1 VLVLPI
7 RKTYSD
13 EEIFVSLRRAV
24 KILCRRPLR
33 REYEKY
39 RNDSE
44 PTADT
49 IARRFGSWKEALI
62 AAGID
67 PKDPEQNPNFLTDGE
82 ILGHLQEIARVVG
95 HTPSVA
101 EYNALRRPHMACST
115 TVSERFGGRWEYA
128 IEAAG
133 LPERSSNKIERERIK
148 KALQEVARKLGHS
161 PTKSEYKANRAKD
174 MPSEKAISRNF
185 DPWADAL
192 KAAGLK
198 ACKYSHTGCRYSDEE
213 VAKCLHVMAE
223 KLGHTPSLK
232 EYVKYHGPDMPNDKT
247 LRIRY
252 GSWPLAL
259 KAAGFE
265 DYDAKSKDHRVVFE
279 EKYSDEEVREALVA
293 VADKVGHAPSRNEYG
308 RLRPDGSPSLNTVVR
323 RYKTWMEA
331 LRRNGLLDE

>member
-1 VLVLPI
+1 MPI
-7 RKTYSD
+7 RKTHSD
-13 EEIFVSLRRAV
+13 EEIFASLRRVA
-24 KILCRRPLR
+24 KILGRRPLQ

-39 RNDSE
+39 RYDSE
-44 PTADT
+44 PIANT
-49 IARRFGSWKEALI
+49 IARRFGNWKEALI

-67 PKDPEQNPNFLTDGE
+67 PKDPGQNPNFLTDGE
-82 ILGHLQEIARVVG
+82 ILEHLREIARVVG

-115 TVSERFGGRWEYA
+115 TVSERFGDRWEYA

-133 LPERSSNKIERERIK
+133 LPERNSNKIERERIM
-148 KALQEVARKLGHS
+148 KALQEIARKLGHS

-174 MPSEKAISRNF
+174 MPSEKTISRNF
-185 DPWADAL
+185 NSWADAL

-198 ACKYSHTGCRYSDEE
+198 TCKCSNTGQRYSDEE
-213 VAKCLHVMAE
+213 VAKCLRVMAE

-232 EYVKYHGPDMPNDKT
+232 EYVRYHEPDMPNDKT

-265 DYDAKSKDHRVVFE
+265 DYDAKSKGHRVVFE
-279 EKYSDEEVREALVA
+279 EKYSDEEIRKALVA

-323 RYKTWMEA
+323 RHKTWMEA
-331 LRRNGLLDE
+331 LKQNGLLDGE

>member
-1 VLVLPI
+1 MPI
-7 RKTYSD
+7 CKTYSD
-13 EEIFVSLRRAV
+13 EEIYASLRRVV
-24 KILCRRPLR
+24 KILGRRPLR

-39 RNDSE
+39 RHDSE
-44 PTADT
+44 PTAHT
-49 IARRFGSWKEALI
+49 IARRFGGWKEALV

-67 PKDPEQNPNFLTDGE
+67 PKNPGQSPNFLTDGE
-82 ILGHLQEIARVVG
+82 ILEHLREIARVVG
-95 HTPSVA
+95 HTPSVT

-133 LPERSSNKIERERIK
+133 LPERNSNKIERERII
-148 KALQEVARKLGHS
+148 KALQEIARKLGHS
-161 PTKSEYKANRAKD
+161 PTKSEYKANRIKD

-185 DPWADAL
+185 NSWTNAL

-198 ACKYSHTGCRYSDEE
+198 PCKCSHTERKYSDEE
-213 VAKCLHVMAE
+213 VAKCLHIMAE

-232 EYVKYHGPDMPNDKT
+232 EYAKYHEPDMPNDKT

-265 DYDAKSKDHRVVFE
+265 DYDAKSKGHRVVFE
-279 EKYSDEEVREALVA
+279 EKYSDEEIRKALVA
-293 VADKVGHAPSRNEYG
+293 VANKVGHAPSRNEYR
-308 RLRPDGSPSLNTVVR
+308 RLRPDGSPSLNTVVC

-331 LRRNGLLDE
+331 LKQNGLLDGE

>member
-1 VLVLPI
+1 MPI
-7 RKTYSD
+7 RKIHSD
-13 EEIFVSLRRAV
+13 EEIFASLRRVV
-24 KILCRRPLR
+24 KILGRRPLR

-39 RNDSE
+39 RYDSE

-49 IARRFGSWKEALI
+49 ITRRFGSWKEALI

-67 PKDPEQNPNFLTDGE
+67 PKDPGQNPNFLTDGE
-82 ILGHLQEIARVVG
+82 ILEHLREIARVVG
-95 HTPSVA
+95 HTPSVP

-128 IEAAG
+128 IDAAG
-133 LPERSSNKIERERIK
+133 LPERNSNKIERERII
-148 KALQEVARKLGHS
+148 KALQEIARKLGHS

-185 DPWADAL
+185 NSWADAL
-192 KAAGLK
+192 KAAGFK
-198 ACKYSHTGCRYSDEE
+198 PCKLISTGRRYSDEE
-213 VAKCLHVMAE
+213 VAKSLHIVAE

-232 EYVKYHGPDMPNDKT
+232 EYVRYHEPDMPNDKT

-259 KAAGFE
+259 KVAGFE

-279 EKYSDEEVREALVA
+279 EKYSDEEIRKALVV
-293 VADKVGHAPSRNEYG
+293 VADKVGHAPSRNEYR
-308 RLRPDGSPSLNTVVR
+308 RLRSGDSPSPSTVLY

-331 LRRNGLLDE
+331 LKQNGLLDGE

>member
-1 VLVLPI
+1 MPI
-7 RKTYSD
+7 RKTHSD
-13 EEIFVSLRRAV
+13 EEILASLCRAA
-24 KILCRRPLR
+24 KILGRRPLK

-39 RNDSE
+39 RYDSE

-49 IARRFGSWKEALI
+49 ITRRFGSWKEALI

-82 ILGHLQEIARVVG
+82 ILEHLREIARVVG
-95 HTPSVA
+95 HTPSVV

-115 TVSERFGGRWEYA
+115 TVSERFGDRWEYA

-133 LPERSSNKIERERIK
+133 LPERNSNRIERERIV
-148 KALQEVARKLGHS
+148 KALQEIARKLGHS

-174 MPSEKAISRNF
+174 MPSEKAISRSFNS
-185 DPWADAL
+185 WADAL

-198 ACKYSHTGCRYSDEE
+198 PCKSILTGRRYSDEE

-232 EYVKYHGPDMPNDKT
+232 EYAKYHEPVMPNDKT

-279 EKYSDEEVREALVA
+279 EKYSDEEIRKALVA
-293 VADKVGHAPSRNEYG
+293 VANKVGHAPSRNEYR
-308 RLRPDGSPSLNTVVR
+308 RLRPDGSPSLNTVVC

-331 LRRNGLLDE
+331 LKQNELLEGE

>member
-1 VLVLPI
+1 MPI
-7 RKTYSD
+7 RKAHSD
-13 EEIFVSLRRAV
+13 EEIFASLRRAA
-24 KILCRRPLR
+24 KILGRRPLR
-33 REYEKY
+33 REYGKY
-39 RNDSE
+39 RYDSE

-49 IARRFGSWKEALI
+49 ITRRFGSWKEALI

-67 PKDPEQNPNFLTDGE
+67 PKDPGQNPNFLTDGE
-82 ILGHLQEIARVVG
+82 ILEHLREIARVVG

-115 TVSERFGGRWEYA
+115 TVSERFGGRWKYA

-133 LPERSSNKIERERIK
+133 LPERNSNKIERERII
-148 KALQEVARKLGHS
+148 KALQKIARKLGHP

-174 MPSEKAISRNF
+174 MPSEKTISRNF
-185 DPWADAL
+185 NSWADAL
-192 KAAGLK
+192 KAADLK
-198 ACKYSHTGCRYSDEE
+198 PCKCSHTGCRYSDEE
-213 VAKCLHVMAE
+213 VAKCLHIMAE

-232 EYVKYHGPDMPNDKT
+232 EYVRYHEPDMPNDKT

-265 DYDAKSKDHRVVFE
+265 DYDAKSKDRRVVFE
-279 EKYSDEEVREALVA
+279 EKYSDEEIRKALVA
-293 VADKVGHAPSRNEYG
+293 VANKVGHAPSRNEYG

-331 LRRNGLLDE
+331 LKQNGLIDEK